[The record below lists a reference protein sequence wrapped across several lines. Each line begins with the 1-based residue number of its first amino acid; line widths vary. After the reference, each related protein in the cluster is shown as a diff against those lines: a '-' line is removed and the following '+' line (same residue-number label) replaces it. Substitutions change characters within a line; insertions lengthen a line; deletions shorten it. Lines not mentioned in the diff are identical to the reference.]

1 MSRRRR
7 HPRRRAEPRN
17 VHVRIAQALCAA
29 ESAARASDVA
39 AAERWA
45 RFADR
50 LAVLSQRMQRMP
62 PPEPD
67 EDIDE
72 LRAELRRRFE
82 RIVGFSL
89 ETQEW
94 VRKPDELADLSPVE
108 DDATSP

>member
-50 LAVLSQRMQRMP
+50 LAVLSQRMQRLP
-62 PPEPD
+62 PPEP
-67 EDIDE
+67 EQNIDE
-72 LRAELRRRFE
+72 LREELRRRFE
-82 RIVGFSL
+82 RVVGFRL
-89 ETQEW
+89 ETREW
-94 VRKPDELADLSPVE
+94 VRKPDDFADLIPL
-108 DDATSP
+108 DDEPTSP